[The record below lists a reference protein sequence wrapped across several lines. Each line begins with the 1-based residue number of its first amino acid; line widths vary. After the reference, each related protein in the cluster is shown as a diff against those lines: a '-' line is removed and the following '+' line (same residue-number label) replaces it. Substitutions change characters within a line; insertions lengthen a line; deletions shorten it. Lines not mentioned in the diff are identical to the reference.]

1 MAKDVA
7 YCSRSFCFCF
17 FQKLIFF
24 SFCIF
29 LHFAQIT
36 YALPEIMNIIIT
48 GGDEKVEVAELVQI
62 GEKVETAD
70 FGGGQGKGGGD
81 RGKGGE
87 REREN
92 RTGGN

>member
-1 MAKDVA
+1 
-7 YCSRSFCFCF
+7 
-17 FQKLIFF
+17 
-24 SFCIF
+24 
-29 LHFAQIT
+29 
-36 YALPEIMNIIIT
+36 MNIIIT